1 MCREVAEVLQSRI
14 LLRLVYWIYL
24 LKMHDF
30 AQLNDNTYY
39 VYNDIENFNDEPHLV
54 RIHCEEDI
62 HVTEEVYKRPVFLLP
77 SYR

>member
-1 MCREVAEVLQSRI
+1 MLQSRI

-30 AQLNDNTYY
+30 AQLSENTYY
-39 VYNDIENFNDEPHLV
+39 VYNDIENFKDEPHSV
-54 RIHCEEDI
+54 RINCEEDI